1 MSADIRQLIE
11 TCEKPVEN
19 SREFAKFAHDWEFEH
34 NTSSPGNSKANGKA
48 ESAVKTA
55 KNLMK
60 KSLEAGTDL
69 YTAILDYRN
78 TPTQGLETS
87 PAQRLMNRR
96 TKTLLP
102 TTKRLLQPRVYYADK
117 EQSQLKQR
125 QERQRAIYDK
135 NARDLPPLCEGDTVR
150 MKPFG
155 PGERMWRKAIVT
167 EKLDDRSYY
176 VENQDGGTYRRNR
189 QHLNKSREQPPP
201 TDRRQAHISTAEQ
214 APNPSGNADKQN

>member
-11 TCEKPVEN
+11 TCETCRKFEVSQPKESLMPHEVPSHPWQRVGVDLFELN
-19 SREFAKFAHDWEFEH
+19 NKDYLVCVDYYSNFWEVDRLRDTKANTVILKMKSHFSRYGCPDVVISDNGPQFSCREFAKFAHDWEFEH
-34 NTSSPGNSKANGKA
+34 NTSSPGNSKANGEA

-125 QERQRAIYDK
+125 QERQRAIYD
-135 NARDLPPLCEGDTVR
+135 
-150 MKPFG
+150 
-155 PGERMWRKAIVT
+155 
-167 EKLDDRSYY
+167 
-176 VENQDGGTYRRNR
+176 
-189 QHLNKSREQPPP
+189 
-201 TDRRQAHISTAEQ
+201 
-214 APNPSGNADKQN
+214 